1 MVQQMTDFSAAL
13 SRQVRIENEFGLHAR
28 AAGKIAGLV
37 KNDANHAIW
46 IIGNGNRADA
56 SSIIDMLTLGC
67 EKGSRVTIAAE
78 DSTDIDVLAAIE
90 RLVKNGFG
98 E

>member
-1 MVQQMTDFSAAL
+1 MVDFNAAL
-13 SRQVRIENEFGLHAR
+13 SRQIRIRNEFGLHAR

-37 KNDANHAIW
+37 KHANRRIW
-46 IIGNGNRADA
+46 IVGNGNRADA

-67 EKGSRVTIAAE
+67 EKGSRITIAAE
-78 DSTDIDVLAAIE
+78 DSTDADVLAAIE
-90 RLVKNGFG
+90 QLVEKGFG